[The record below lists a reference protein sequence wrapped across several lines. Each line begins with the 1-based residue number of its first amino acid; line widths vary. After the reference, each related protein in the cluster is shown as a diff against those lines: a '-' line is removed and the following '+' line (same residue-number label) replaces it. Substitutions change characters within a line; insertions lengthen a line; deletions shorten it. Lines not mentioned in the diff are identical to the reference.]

1 MTTVTINN
9 SQQRQVEQRMLVN
22 QLVDNGLMSSVG
34 KIYKRGGMR
43 GLAKKA
49 GSIGGGM
56 ASKIGRG
63 IKKTGREFKSGFVK
77 GAETSGGVKSLARDT
92 GKFIGSHPIA
102 GGAAAGSAASAP
114 ILRVQ
119 RDRARAKSKK

>member
-9 SQQRQVEQRMLVN
+9 NEQKQVEQRMLVN

-56 ASKIGRG
+56 ARK
-63 IKKTGREFKSGFVK
+63 
-77 GAETSGGVKSLARDT
+77 
-92 GKFIGSHPIA
+92 A
-102 GGAAAGSAASAP
+102 GGAMKTQVKAAGIQAK
-114 ILRVQ
+114 
-119 RDRARAKSKK
+119 RAGLRAKNFGSGMAKSAKEMRGLVGATVGGSAGFAGGAYVGAKSQKRKK